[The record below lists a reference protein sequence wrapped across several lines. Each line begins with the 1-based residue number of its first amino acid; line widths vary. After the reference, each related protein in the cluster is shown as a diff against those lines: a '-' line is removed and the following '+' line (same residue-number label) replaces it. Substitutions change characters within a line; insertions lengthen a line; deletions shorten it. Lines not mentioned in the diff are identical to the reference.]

1 MTALTI
7 PSEYGYVLGVAVAS
21 ALYTFYLGFKVVGG
35 ARRAA
40 KVPYPYMYAE
50 KSEAEKDPKKNIFN
64 CAQRAHQNT
73 LEMLP
78 VYNTLLLVGGL
89 KYPEISATAGVVFIL
104 GRIVYVKG
112 YVTGDPAKRTRGAFG
127 VLGLIT
133 LLGTAAST
141 VYSLVKN

>member
-1 MTALTI
+1 MAALTI

-21 ALYTFYLGFKVVGG
+21 ALYTFSLGIKVGG

-40 KVPYPYMYAE
+40 KVPYPYVYAE

-73 LEMLP
+73 LEVLP
-78 VYNTLLLVGGL
+78 IYNTLLLVGGL
-89 KYPEISATAGVVFIL
+89 KYPEISAAAGVVFIL
-104 GRIVYVKG
+104 GRIVYVNG
-112 YVTGDPAKRTRGAFG
+112 YVTGDPAKRTRGVFG
-127 VLGLIT
+127 MLGLLT
-133 LLGTAAST
+133 LLGTAACT

>member
-1 MTALTI
+1 MTALII

-21 ALYTFYLGFKVVGG
+21 ALYVFSLAPKVGA

-40 KVPYPYMYAE
+40 KVPYPYAYAE

-64 CAQRAHQNT
+64 CTQRAHQNT
-73 LEMLP
+73 LEILP

-89 KYPEISATAGVVFIL
+89 KYPEISAAAGVVFLL
-104 GRIVYVKG
+104 GRIVFTSG

-127 VLGLIT
+127 FLGLIA
-133 LLGTAAST
+133 LLGTSAAT
-141 VYSLVKN
+141 VYSLIKN